1 VCQQKVVQL
10 CEVFSRKRKRNA
22 RGSEGSMAGVLGV
35 QHEVVQG
42 CEGVIRKWCRSV
54 RGSAVSGSGV

>member
-10 CEVFSRKRKRNA
+10 CEVFSRKWKRNA

-54 RGSAVSGSGV
+54 RVSAVSCSGV